1 MLKPKDLLKSA
12 VTNSQAYQVAD
23 ASGLIKLDA
32 MENPYVWPEDIQQEW
47 LAYIRNSSFNRY
59 PSPNPENL
67 KQQIREVLK
76 VSNDQAMLLGNGS
89 DELIQIL
96 LMALKPGSTVL
107 SVEPSFVMYELV
119 SSWLDLDFQTVALN
133 PDFSIPENEFLNKVT
148 TLNPALIFLAWPNNP
163 TANLFPVAFLK
174 QVLETSNGLVVIDEA
189 YHAFAKQTMVNE
201 IGNYE
206 NLLVMRTFSKL
217 GLAGLRFG
225 FMLGSDEWI
234 NEFDKI
240 RLPYNNNSLTQDTLS
255 FILKHL
261 DILEAQAEKMIQER
275 NRMIQEL
282 SCWEGIQVWPSD
294 ANFFLF
300 RLANKSADDVHARL
314 KAEGILIK
322 NVSKAH
328 ELLKNCLRVSIGTE
342 EENTLFMRA
351 LKNIV

>member
-1 MLKPKDLLKSA
+1 MLTPKELLKPA

-32 MENPYVWPEDIQQEW
+32 MENPYVWPEDIQQQW
-47 LAYIRNSSFNRY
+47 LECLKESSFNRY

-67 KQQIREVLK
+67 KQQIREVLN

-96 LMALKPGSTVL
+96 LLALQPGSTVL
-107 SVEPSFVMYELV
+107 SVEPSFVMYEIV
-119 SSWLDLDFQTVALN
+119 SSWLDLDFQTVSLN
-133 PDFSIPENEFLNKVT
+133 TDFSVPEEAFLKNIKA
-148 TLNPALIFLAWPNNP
+148 LNPALIFLAWPNNP
-163 TANLFPVAFLK
+163 TANLFPVTFLK
-174 QVLETSNGLVVIDEA
+174 KVLQASEGLVVIDEA
-189 YHAFAKQTMVNE
+189 YHAFAKQTMANQIE
-201 IGNYE
+201 NYP

-255 FILKHL
+255 FILNHL
-261 DILEAQAEKMIQER
+261 DVLEAQADRMIQER
-275 NRMIQEL
+275 DRMIKEL
-282 SCWEGIQVWPSD
+282 QNSQDIEVWSSD

-300 RLANKSADDVHARL
+300 RLENKTADEVHASL
-314 KAEGILIK
+314 KANGILIK

-328 ELLKNCLRVSIGTE
+328 PLLNNCLRVSIGKE
-342 EENTLFMRA
+342 EENALFIQAMRK
-351 LKNIV
+351 LV